1 MKKIYDANIKMDTCL
16 KKRNIYP
23 LPIVIVVLT
32 TLPAHSDSF
41 YMLHVHQLH
50 LFTKRVPS
58 YVCVGRMSDLLER
71 SIDKC
76 KHQAVCMRM

>member
-1 MKKIYDANIKMDTCL
+1 MQTLKWIHVY

-23 LPIVIVVLT
+23 LPIVIVLLT
-32 TLPAHSDSF
+32 TLPAHSD
-41 YMLHVHQLH
+41 